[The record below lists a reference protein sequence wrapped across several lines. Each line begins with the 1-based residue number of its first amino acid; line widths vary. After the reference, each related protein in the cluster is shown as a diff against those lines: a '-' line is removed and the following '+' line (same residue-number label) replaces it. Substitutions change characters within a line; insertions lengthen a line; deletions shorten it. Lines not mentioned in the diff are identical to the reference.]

1 MRTCSRRKGRRA
13 PPVCGS
19 CVASAFAPT
28 TAPSSSRRIAPRRCS
43 NAESIAILFRDS
55 AGARKALAVFER
67 RQRAEGRGVTDLSA
81 DGLGE
86 EAWALRGVFFPGAPP
101 TFFYAWRRDNLLQV
115 FALAGKPQAVSE
127 ADARAY
133 AEKLDNAGGSAG
145 VRTAAGAVAA
155 ARWPRGQPGARCHG
169 RAPSSAGR

>member
-1 MRTCSRRKGRRA
+1 
-13 PPVCGS
+13 VQY
-19 CVASAFAPT
+19 
-28 TAPSSSRRIAPRRCS
+28 
-43 NAESIAILFRDS
+43 AESIAILFHDS

-67 RQRAEGRGVTDLSA
+67 RQRSEGRGVTDLSA